1 MLPSSFEDS
10 LSCPRTE
17 PAAVGC
23 GVALP
28 ARGRCLVRVHTCIS
42 VAGSLRS
49 FGLGLA
55 AKRSGVGEGA
65 VSGVGGRGEWDEPL
79 VGGCRGGEI
88 CRRSGVVRLTSCWR
102 LGVWDLCLT
111 QFYQALFL
119 SRAMPHSVVACDFFQ
134 IQSSSDWLVL
144 FSFLFSPMPVWF
156 SVADVAF
163 GWPCFGLDGRLFFW
177 CGFLHACLDF
187 CWRCY
192 FWFWIFV
199 VFGVVFFVLTF
210 SVCNTRVFFKIIF
223 VHHWSSVSEWRI

>member
-88 CRRSGVVRLTSCWR
+88 CRRSGVVRLPSCWR
-102 LGVWDLCLT
+102 LGGVR
-111 QFYQALFL
+111 FV
-119 SRAMPHSVVACDFFQ
+119 SGSVLPGIVSKSGHASFGRRLRFFSNSKFVGLA
-134 IQSSSDWLVL
+134 SSFFVFVL
-144 FSFLFSPMPVWF
+144 P
-156 SVADVAF
+156 
-163 GWPCFGLDGRLFFW
+163 
-177 CGFLHACLDF
+177 HACLIF
-187 CWRCY
+187 CSWCSFWLAL
-192 FWFWIFV
+192 FWFGWAI
-199 VFGVVFFVLTF
+199 VFLMWLLACLSGFLLAMLFLVLNLCGFRRCFFRSYLFCLQYSCVF
-210 SVCNTRVFFKIIF
+210 
-223 VHHWSSVSEWRI
+223 